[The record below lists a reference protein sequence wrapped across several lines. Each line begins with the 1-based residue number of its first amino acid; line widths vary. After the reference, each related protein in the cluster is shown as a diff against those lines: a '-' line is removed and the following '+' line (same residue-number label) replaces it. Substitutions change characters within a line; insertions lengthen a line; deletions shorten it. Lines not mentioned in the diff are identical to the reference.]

1 MTVFADGEKSIW
13 SKLYPNF
20 FFLELAKHLT
30 QNGWK
35 IAVKQTH
42 ENKGKEIIFK
52 IGAEIWELNEEKKIR
67 KQIAIFIF
75 EKLIKIDWLL
85 KKTE

>member
-1 MTVFADGEKSIW
+1 MEK
-13 SKLYPNF
+13 KAFDQNF
-20 FFLELAKHLT
+20 IQKIFFLELAKHLT

-52 IGAEIWELNEEKKIR
+52 IGAEIWELNEKKKIR

-75 EKLIKIDWLL
+75 EKLIKMDWLL

>member
-1 MTVFADGEKSIW
+1 MEKKAFDQNFIQH
-13 SKLYPNF
+13 F

-52 IGAEIWELNEEKKIR
+52 IGAEIWELNEKKR
-67 KQIAIFIF
+67 LESK
-75 EKLIKIDWLL
+75 
-85 KKTE
+85 

>member
-1 MTVFADGEKSIW
+1 MEKKAFDQNFIQ
-13 SKLYPNF
+13 NF

-52 IGAEIWELNEEKKIR
+52 IGAEIWELNEKKKIR